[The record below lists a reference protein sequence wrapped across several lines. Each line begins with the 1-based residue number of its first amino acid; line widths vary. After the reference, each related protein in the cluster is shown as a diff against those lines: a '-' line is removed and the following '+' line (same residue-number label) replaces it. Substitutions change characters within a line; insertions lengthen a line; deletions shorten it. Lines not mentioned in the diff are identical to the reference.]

1 MELCPK
7 DCANKDKIPYLS
19 TNTQLHVRETLFED
33 KQFIVEDYVD
43 SLPGDEELV
52 VLRQVS
58 FFNNPT
64 VIQSEIPLIYRNTKT
79 SKTPITDDLTAAS
92 ALCPPKK

>member
-52 VLRQVS
+52 VLR
-58 FFNNPT
+58 
-64 VIQSEIPLIYRNTKT
+64 
-79 SKTPITDDLTAAS
+79 
-92 ALCPPKK
+92 